1 VREVRGECERCEV
14 SGERERCDV
23 RASRREASARVLT
36 VHTGRDGSRSPIRGI
51 LEVVRIGEEREWRDL
66 LQFVLYWETTEVMSS
81 LGHLQ
86 NPHPQEIENR
96 KM

>member
-23 RASRREASARVLT
+23 RASRREASARALT

-51 LEVVRIGEEREWRDL
+51 LEVVRIGGGI
-66 LQFVLYWETTEVMSS
+66 YYS
-81 LGHLQ
+81 LCYTGKPL
-86 NPHPQEIENR
+86 R
-96 KM
+96 